1 MRKRLFSAVLTV
13 CITAALFPSAAFAAD
28 IQKTQQ
34 VTIAGKTL
42 TSGMGWNNDG
52 TTTSTGSASNNAY
65 FKDGVLYLKDADI
78 STQGTAV
85 SASNG
90 SLTVELS
97 GDSYID
103 ASAAATNTMVQA
115 VVFNADN
122 NESTAGNVVIQGE
135 GMLEIESKYAGIVN
149 QGSST
154 LEVKDAAIS
163 ISGEDCGIATSGD
176 LSVTGSAM
184 LVAEAK
190 KSCISAKKLTV
201 TEYASVYA
209 ESGQGENGT
218 AISCTGLES
227 KGYIA
232 AYGDADAIH
241 CPGNISITGGT
252 LEARVRRNTEVPAL
266 HVYSGGTVSTNG
278 LYVHAGI
285 SSLDAQ
291 QVTDFDSSFEHY
303 RYVVVAEDTN
313 WLKWENGFED
323 VASNMWYYNYI
334 SYVNQHNLMNGVG
347 NAQFEPDGTATR
359 SQAVQ
364 ILYNLSMN
372 YWEQYGVDSGKSVS
386 FIDVPSN
393 MWFAKAVNWAGANS
407 IVSGVGNNRF
417 APDDNVT
424 RQEFAQI
431 LYAFAKQLGYDVS
444 ASADLS
450 RFGDSQKVAG
460 WSQTAMQWAVG
471 AGIMSGTNKGLLN
484 PDGALTRA
492 EAATMIKGFIETTLH
507 NGR

>member
-13 CITAALFPSAAFAAD
+13 CMVAALFPSAAFAAD

-52 TTTSTGSASNNAY
+52 TTTSTGSSGNNAY
-65 FKDGVLYLKDADI
+65 FKDGVLYLNDADI
-78 STQGTAV
+78 STQGTAI

-90 SLTVELS
+90 NLTIQLS

-103 ASAAATNTMVQA
+103 ASATAANNMVQA
-115 VVFNADN
+115 VVFNADD
-122 NESTAGNVVIQGE
+122 NESTAGNIVIQGE
-135 GMLEIESKYAGIVN
+135 GMLEIESGYAGIVN
-149 QGSST
+149 EGSST

-163 ISGEDCGIATSGD
+163 ISSEDCGIATSGD

-190 KSCISAKKLTV
+190 HKCISAKKLTV
-201 TEYASVYA
+201 AEYASVYA
-209 ESGQGENGT
+209 ESEQGEDGS

-227 KGYIA
+227 KGYLA
-232 AYGDADAIH
+232 AYGDADAIN
-241 CPGNISITGGT
+241 CTGNVAITGGS

-278 LYVHAGI
+278 MYVHAGI

-291 QVTDFDSSFEHY
+291 QVTDFDSSFENY
-303 RYVVVAEDTN
+303 RYVIVAEDSS
-313 WLKWENGFED
+313 WLNWENGFED
-323 VASNMWYYNYI
+323 VASNMWYYTYV
-334 SYVNQHNLMNGVG
+334 SYVNQHNLMAGVG
-347 NAQFEPDGTATR
+347 NAKFAPNDTTTR

-372 YWEQYGVDSGKSVS
+372 YWEQYGVDSGSPVS
-386 FIDVPSN
+386 FTDVPSN
-393 MWFAKAVNWAGANS
+393 MWFAKAVNWAGANN

-460 WSQTAMQWAVG
+460 WSQTAMKWAVG

-492 EAATMIKGFIETTLH
+492 EAATMIKGFIQTTL
-507 NGR
+507 NSGR